1 MCTWNTGS
9 VYINAQVPTD
19 QVNWLDDRIRLLEH
33 SSMHRPTSQPTGG
46 PIPNGVFEGSMPRTA
61 GVRRASRSCW
71 PDPLAQPS
79 ATSLPCDGSLSTAPS
94 RTRPY
99 LQPMI
104 SATSAVPGVNSQ
116 RQEASG
122 RADDVSPSDGH
133 SVHAIIG
140 ATLDEDQREGF
151 FGSSSAGTFM
161 QNVKK
166 MVEQKLG
173 KAQQSMPP
181 ALSRKRDSLPLL
193 VSGHDFRHKQVDY
206 VLPPRKKADRL
217 MAAYW
222 EYVHVLYP
230 YLDRAQVQEGYDNIW
245 RGDGSV
251 SDERSFLCLLNIIFA
266 LSSQI
271 VGSTALE
278 ERERSATVFYL
289 RARELLDVVETGS
302 VRSVQSFLLLG
313 QYFQSTNE
321 PHPCWVFVGLGIRA
335 AQSLGLHLP
344 ETSERVSD
352 IRTRETLRKVWHG
365 CILMDRV
372 LSMTYGRLCMIG
384 PRTAIAVPLPL
395 AIDEER
401 LLPDPV
407 LQHTVQ
413 AQRPSVI
420 DFYISSLRLY
430 EILHDV
436 LFNFYAIDIQQSR
449 PVDGL
454 YDKYFGRSS
463 STEGHPSV
471 FELERRLSRWE
482 NSIPDHLK
490 IGNYPRGD
498 GAEVVLYRQAVI
510 LHQR

>member
-1 MCTWNTGS
+1 
-9 VYINAQVPTD
+9 
-19 QVNWLDDRIRLLEH
+19 
-33 SSMHRPTSQPTGG
+33 
-46 PIPNGVFEGSMPRTA
+46 
-61 GVRRASRSCW
+61 
-71 PDPLAQPS
+71 
-79 ATSLPCDGSLSTAPS
+79 
-94 RTRPY
+94 
-99 LQPMI
+99 
-104 SATSAVPGVNSQ
+104 
-116 RQEASG
+116 
-122 RADDVSPSDGH
+122 
-133 SVHAIIG
+133 
-140 ATLDEDQREGF
+140 
-151 FGSSSAGTFM
+151 
-161 QNVKK
+161 
-166 MVEQKLG
+166 
-173 KAQQSMPP
+173 
-181 ALSRKRDSLPLL
+181 
-193 VSGHDFRHKQVDY
+193 
-206 VLPPRKKADRL
+206 

-230 YLDRAQVQEGYDNIW
+230 YLDRAQMQEGYDNIW

-271 VGSTALE
+271 VGLTALE

-302 VRSVQSFLLLG
+302 VHSVQSFLLLG

-321 PHPCWVFVGLGIRA
+321 PHSCWVFVGLGIRA

-352 IRTRETLRKVWHG
+352 VRTRETLRKVWHG

-372 LSMTYGRLCMIG
+372 LSMTYGRPCMTG